1 MFGLNIDPNNPRGNP
16 DPAELKNLGVE
27 MVRYTFYDSS
37 SGDDIDP
44 GKANFYYDRAKA
56 YHEAGIDSLVI
67 LTYDTYPNRPAPDG
81 PDGDWDNY
89 IERFARRSGQIVQ
102 LLAKFQPAYQVWNE
116 PDHPIK
122 GDYAPSLREEVFGRM
137 LRRTRDVIKRADPNA
152 LVVTAGLAM
161 GNPSW
166 LTKVINSLGGELP
179 ADILAFHP
187 YGQRPEPDWPHPNWA
202 FGYFGDLLNGY
213 YRAGQ
218 RKPIWITEMGVKEE
232 DLNHNREQVA
242 EFLGKYYNAVITRF
256 SDKVQKLIWFCYSD
270 GMVPPFGLTEAN
282 GNRKPAYAAYQRA
295 AAAHPRQPE
304 LAPPAV
310 PEPTLATPPPPSLEP
325 TPAAEIAGPVTAS
338 PEPAQLVN
346 QMANLQTQLQRLQ
359 TQMTQFQGQLQGLT
373 SQQERL
379 QSQFQQLQS
388 QPAAMAPAPSPV
400 TTPTATAPAPA
411 AKPAPPVQNII
422 QLLKRD
428 PTQQFGTRPL
438 NQIQRVIIHHTA
450 IPANIGADRIANY
463 GVEKKGWPAI
473 KYHYFIAGDAQIQQ
487 TNELTAD
494 TTHAGP
500 YSAISIGI
508 AFAGDFTNTTPTSAQ
523 IDAGARLI
531 AWLLP
536 QFSLSIENVVGYKE
550 LINTQSPGQQWDA
563 GLRWGDQLKQRIQS
577 YL

>member
-16 DPAELKNLGVE
+16 DPAELKELGVE

-44 GKANFYYDRAKA
+44 AKANFYYERAKA

-67 LTYDTYPNRPAPDG
+67 LTYDTFPNRPPPNG
-81 PDGDWDNY
+81 PDGDWNNY

-137 LRRTRDVIKRADPNA
+137 LRRTRDVIKGVNPQA

-166 LTKVINSLGGELP
+166 LTKVISSLGGELP
-179 ADILAFHP
+179 ADIVAFHP
-187 YGQRPEPDWPHPNWA
+187 YGQRPEPNWPDPNWA

-242 EFLGKYYNAVITRF
+242 EFIDKYYNTVITRF

-270 GMVPPFGLTEAN
+270 GMVPPFGLTEAS
-282 GNRKPAYAAYQRA
+282 GNRKPAYATYKRI
-295 AAAHPRQPE
+295 AAAHPDQPE
-304 LAPPAV
+304 PAAPAA
-310 PEPTLATPPPPSLEP
+310 PEPTLATPPPPTVAP
-325 TPAAEIAGPVTAS
+325 ATPS
-338 PEPAQLVN
+338 PEPIVAAPPPTTEIVSAPSAPSPELTQLANQVADLQN
-346 QMANLQTQLQRLQ
+346 QMQRLQ
-359 TQMTQFQGQLQGLT
+359 TQMT
-373 SQQERL
+373 RL
-379 QSQFQQLQS
+379 QSQFQQLQA

-400 TTPTATAPAPA
+400 TTPTPAAPAP
-411 AKPAPPVQNII
+411 PIQNII
-422 QLLKRD
+422 QLLKRH
-428 PTQQFGTRPL
+428 PTKQFGQRSV
-438 NQIQRVIIHHTA
+438 NQIQRIIIHHTA
-450 IPANIGADRIANY
+450 IPPNIGADRIANY
-463 GVEKKGWPAI
+463 GVEKKGWSAI
-473 KYHYFIAGDAQIQQ
+473 KYHYFIAGDGQIQQ

-494 TTHAGP
+494 STHAGP

-508 AFAGDFTNTTPTSAQ
+508 GFAGDFTNTAPTPAQ

-536 QFSLSIENVVGYKE
+536 QFGLSAESVVGFKE
-550 LINTQSPGQQWDA
+550 LINTQSPGQQWDT
-563 GLRWGDQLKQRIQS
+563 GTRWGDQLKDKIQT